1 MKRLISLV
9 LAVLLN
15 LSLASCTPAAPTET
29 AAPAETVTPETTV
42 PATLPSYPVAEN
54 PVEFFSLT
62 LGEDYENIRSLTA
75 FLNEDGTAH
84 VEYIGDVK
92 KIGTMEADIFNGITA
107 ALADSGLDAL
117 NDQDLWG
124 EGEANGSMYIT
135 YADES
140 MLICNFGGE
149 VPQAYRDGYAK
160 MEAFFAQ
167 LTASMP
173 EYVPQPMVMGDV
185 EETLLAELTGI
196 INGSGMSNPDAFTI
210 SPVVKDEYFAYS
222 LGLSSDEGIADAA
235 LCAPMM
241 MVTAY
246 SMAIVKLEE
255 GSNQDAICADFA
267 ANVDWTKWVCVT
279 PNNALVAVKD
289 DLVLC
294 VVAEGQLYSFMTI
307 GLEKTG
313 WTVVETMKNP
323 MQ

>member
-9 LAVLLN
+9 LAVLLT
-15 LSLASCTPAAPTET
+15 LSLAACTPAAPAET
-29 AAPAETVTPETTV
+29 AAPETTA

-117 NDQDLWG
+117 NGQDVWG

-135 YADES
+135 YADQT
-140 MLICNFGGE
+140 MLACGFGGE

-173 EYVPQPMVMGDV
+173 EYVPQPMVMGEV

-210 SPVVKDEYFAYS
+210 SPVVKDEYFAYT
-222 LGLSSDEGIADAA
+222 LGLSSDAGIADAA
-235 LCAPMM
+235 QCAPMM
-241 MVTAY
+241 MATAY
-246 SMAIVKLEE
+246 SMSIVKLEE
-255 GSNQDAICADFA
+255 GADQDAVCADFA
-267 ANVDWTKWVCVT
+267 ANVDWTKWVCVM

-289 DLVLC
+289 DMVLC

-313 WTVVETMKNP
+313 WTVVETMENP